1 MIGVRGEEAG
11 CEEAKRHPSP
21 ISPHHDLQCP
31 ASSRITPHRPA
42 SPASMSDNAYTDRRG
57 TACGCPQRPAL
68 LPIAPQCPAMPCN
81 VCIHHPCRTMHAPIV
96 GAPLVGARSASPR
109 SASPRIAHNA
119 HIARIAP
126 RAAESRLLAGE
137 QRSPAFWRA
146 GSVRTNG
153 VPTARLQP
161 GLRAGGGIPPSGR
174 WTSLRVRADRRRT
187 ARLQPGLPVKWRSPA
202 FRQAGGRVPPSGG
215 RAAESRLLAGGRQA
229 FGRAE
234 DEQPGYSRDSR

>member
-96 GAPLVGARSASPR
+96 GAPLVGDRSASPR

-126 RAAESRLLAGE
+126 RA
-137 QRSPAFWRA
+137 
-146 GSVRTNG
+146 
-153 VPTARLQP
+153 
-161 GLRAGGGIPPSGR
+161 GGG
-174 WTSLRVRADRRRT
+174 
-187 ARLQPGLPVKWRSPA
+187 
-202 FRQAGGRVPPSGG
+202 VPPSGG
-215 RAAESRLLAGGRQA
+215 RAAFGRTEYQRPGYSRDSVRAAESRLLAGGRAFA
-229 FGRAE
+229 FGRTE
-234 DEQPGYSRDSR
+234 DGRPGYSRDSQ